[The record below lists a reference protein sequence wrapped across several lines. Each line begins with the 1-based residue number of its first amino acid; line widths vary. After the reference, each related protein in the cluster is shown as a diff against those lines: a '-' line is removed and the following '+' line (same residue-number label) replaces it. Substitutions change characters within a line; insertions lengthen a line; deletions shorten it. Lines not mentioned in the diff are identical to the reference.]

1 MGTITEAVIAFG
13 SALAGAGAGAYLAN
27 RLERKSRQAE
37 TEKANIAATN
47 RALLMLW
54 QHWFALADYR
64 DSYGSH
70 WKSGDRNA
78 WYTASLPYPRDVD
91 RIAVDIASLDFLL
104 ETDDA
109 EVVAR
114 ITQEEEAFRSTKA
127 LIERRSE
134 YFFDRVFPR
143 LDAAGIPYG
152 GSVPADATMKH
163 VLGFQLVDELQKM
176 YPEMIARSN
185 QSIEGLGKLIAD
197 LRGIVSRRYPQYAL
211 LLSDYD
217 LTYRK

>member
-1 MGTITEAVIAFG
+1 MSAITEAAIAFG
-13 SALAGAGAGAYLAN
+13 AALAGAGAGAYLAN
-27 RLERKSRQAE
+27 YLERKSRE
-37 TEKANIAATN
+37 IEREKANIASTN
-47 RALLMLW
+47 RALLALW

-64 DSYGSH
+64 ATYGTQ
-70 WKSGDRNA
+70 WKSGDKNA
-78 WYTASLPYPRDVD
+78 WYTASLPYPRNVE
-91 RIAVDIASLDFLL
+91 RIEVDIASLSFLL

-127 LIERRSE
+127 LIDRRTA

-152 GSVPADATMKH
+152 GGVPGDATMKA

-176 YPEMIARSN
+176 YPDMVSRTN
-185 QSIEGLGKLIAD
+185 QSIESLAKLIAD
-197 LRGIVSRRYPQYAL
+197 LREMVVRKYPQHSHL
-211 LLSDYD
+211 VSDYD
-217 LTYRK
+217 LTYR